1 MDVDDAFEVIG
12 YFGPGQRKLL
22 LPLLI
27 GGNICISWI
36 MCLGIFTQYEKK
48 EEDDNLEIT
57 SIVTDFETNS
67 EQNKLITAAV
77 MLEKRLNNVIKE

>member
-36 MCLGIFTQYEKK
+36 MCLGIFTQYEHVNTS
-48 EEDDNLEIT
+48 EENKIT
-57 SIVTDFETNS
+57 SIVNDFGTTP

-77 MLEKRLNNVIKE
+77 MLEKG

>member
-12 YFGPGQRKLL
+12 YFGPGQKKLL

-36 MCLGIFTQYEKK
+36 MCLGIFTQYEHADPEKM
-48 EEDDNLEIT
+48 T
-57 SIVTDFETNS
+57 TIVTDFETTP
-67 EQNKLITAAV
+67 EENKLITAAV
-77 MLEKRLNNVIKE
+77 MLGKGL